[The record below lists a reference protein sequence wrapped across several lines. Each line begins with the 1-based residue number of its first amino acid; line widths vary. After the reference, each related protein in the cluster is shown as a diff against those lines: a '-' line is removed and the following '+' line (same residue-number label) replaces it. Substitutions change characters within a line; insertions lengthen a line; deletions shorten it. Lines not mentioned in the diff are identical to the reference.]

1 MQDRLK
7 RREIWPL
14 DSLDPPMGKNYC
26 YYPKRRS
33 DVNVRVVD
41 GETVVLDRQAGL
53 IHQLHQTAS
62 FVWDQCDGE
71 STIPEIAD
79 QLAEVY
85 EIDSETAARDVVSVV
100 GQLHSLNLLEPQ
112 QK

>member
-1 MQDRLK
+1 MQTRQKETKVCL
-7 RREIWPL
+7 PN
-14 DSLDPPMGKNYC
+14 SLDQPMGENYY

-33 DVNVRVVD
+33 DVNVRVLD
-41 GETVVLDRQAGL
+41 GETVVLDRQGAM
-53 IHQLHQTAS
+53 IHQLNQTAS
-62 FVWDQCDGE
+62 FIWKRCDGE

-85 EIDSETAARDVVSVV
+85 EIDPETAARDVASVV